1 MGRVWGEFGTLPEK
15 IEQALT
21 IMHVPH
27 SIQPLLQC
35 LFSYH
40 NFEFAFCNLTTNLQ
54 SSVQILALKYL
65 FQVGG
70 TGLYFAPP

>member
-1 MGRVWGEFGTLPEK
+1 MGRVWSKMGQNLEHCQK
-15 IEQALT
+15 RIQQALT

-40 NFEFAFCNLTTNLQ
+40 NFEFAVCNLTTNLQ
-54 SSVQILALKYL
+54 SSVCVLVLLLTFLYSYVIL
-65 FQVGG
+65 
-70 TGLYFAPP
+70 